1 MNNETVCPQ
10 GRLEHT
16 VGRHTP
22 GPWHAGGLDK
32 CTIYDTF
39 GQRIANSFDGVM
51 ATHRS
56 DAECMANAQVIA
68 SAPAMVNALRSLL
81 RYVERCREAGIL
93 VCDDIG
99 PEELA
104 RYVLEQAL
112 SLPPNNLMGGLGDP
126 DYMKG
131 KLSCRH
137 IDTRD
142 TNTRSKK

>member
-22 GPWHAGGLDK
+22 GPWHTGGLDK

-39 GQRIANSFDGVM
+39 GQRIANSFEGVM
-51 ATHRS
+51 ATQRS
-56 DAECMANAQVIA
+56 DAECRANAQVIA

-112 SLPPNNLMGGLGDP
+112 SLPPND
-126 DYMKG
+126 
-131 KLSCRH
+131 
-137 IDTRD
+137 
-142 TNTRSKK
+142 